1 MKSPVTDYLEDLLT
15 STRDENSGEL
25 AAYIPELAKADP
37 NKFAIALTTVDG
49 RSYAVGDVDHEFSL
63 QSISKPFA
71 YALALADR
79 GLSHVISKV
88 GVEPS
93 GEAFNELSVE
103 EGTQRPDNPMI
114 NVGAIAIHSML
125 VSDSAGQQERID
137 HLLDFLSRLAGRQLH
152 IDQSVFESEK
162 ETAQRNLAMA
172 HMLKSF
178 GLFEAEAHEVVEGY
192 IAQCAIKVNV
202 QDLSIMGATF
212 ANGGVQPITGEQTV
226 DSIVARQVLSVMV
239 SAGMYDG
246 SGTWFAQVGIP
257 AKSGVSGG
265 VLGVL
270 PSQLGIGVFSP
281 RLDEKGNSVRSIEVF
296 KQLSAQM
303 GLHMMNAEAYSY
315 EAVRLVRQVG
325 SETVIELQGRLE
337 FTNAEET
344 LHRLENMKLECADLV
359 VDLTR
364 VSEANRVGRAMLL
377 DGLNAIQ
384 DEGIQVSL
392 LDPDNVLKMRGEC
405 EDDGIQVLSAS
416 SE

>member
-192 IAQCAIKVNV
+192 IAQCAIK
-202 QDLSIMGATF
+202 
-212 ANGGVQPITGEQTV
+212 
-226 DSIVARQVLSVMV
+226 
-239 SAGMYDG
+239 
-246 SGTWFAQVGIP
+246 GT
-257 AKSGVSGG
+257 
-265 VLGVL
+265 
-270 PSQLGIGVFSP
+270 
-281 RLDEKGNSVRSIEVF
+281 
-296 KQLSAQM
+296 
-303 GLHMMNAEAYSY
+303 
-315 EAVRLVRQVG
+315 
-325 SETVIELQGRLE
+325 
-337 FTNAEET
+337 
-344 LHRLENMKLECADLV
+344 
-359 VDLTR
+359 
-364 VSEANRVGRAMLL
+364 
-377 DGLNAIQ
+377 
-384 DEGIQVSL
+384 
-392 LDPDNVLKMRGEC
+392 
-405 EDDGIQVLSAS
+405 
-416 SE
+416 